1 MCTYAYYFNI
11 QTNTF
16 QCVLATSATASFVM
30 FLYADG
36 KIQWSRRAL
45 AGINAGDGVNY
56 TIIPGSRTPNIIT
69 ISRTSNVGI
78 LGVWMFKVAE
88 GMYVMCMY
96 NNICDRVCKNQSYLH
111 IKFHLI
117 LSLSN
122 LITLFPNIVL
132 YQKFHHIHKIS

>member
-36 KIQWSRRAL
+36 KIQWSKSAL

-88 GMYVMCMY
+88 GTYVIYTY
-96 NNICDRVCKNQSYLH
+96 NVYHNFLLIIYIATYIYSTCIYIHNQSTPSCY
-111 IKFHLI
+111 
-117 LSLSN
+117 
-122 LITLFPNIVL
+122 
-132 YQKFHHIHKIS
+132 